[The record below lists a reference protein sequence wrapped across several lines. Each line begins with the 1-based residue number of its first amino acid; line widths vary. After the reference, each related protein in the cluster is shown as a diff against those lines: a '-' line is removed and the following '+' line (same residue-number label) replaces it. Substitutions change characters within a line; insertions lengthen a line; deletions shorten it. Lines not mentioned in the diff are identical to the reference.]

1 MADQGDPDGVSE
13 DTPWFRR
20 WFGEEYLRL
29 YPHRDRDEARE
40 GVELLLSRRPQV
52 AQGPILDL
60 ACGAG
65 RHLDVLS
72 NRSIPCVGLDL
83 SLSLLARAHRARPHL
98 RLVRGDM
105 RRLPFGPSH
114 FWAVTS
120 FFTSFGYFDSE
131 EGDRKV
137 AREVRRV
144 LRPGGTF
151 FLDFLNAHTV
161 LDRLTPRDENMV
173 EGRRVIQERRVLPG
187 DRIVEKRIRIESS
200 APGDP
205 DRTFVE
211 RVRLYTAD
219 ELSTLLESVGL
230 EPSERFGDYKGGAT
244 TSTSP
249 RVIIV
254 ARAV

>member
-1 MADQGDPDGVSE
+1 MTDQGDPASVPGS
-13 DTPWFRR
+13 TPWFRR

-29 YPHRDRDEARE
+29 YPHRDRDEARD
-40 GVELLLSRRPQV
+40 GVELLLSRRPEV
-52 AQGPILDL
+52 ARGPVLDL

-72 NRSIPCVGLDL
+72 TRGVPCVGLDL
-83 SLSLLARAHRARPHL
+83 SLSLLSRAHQTRPHL

-105 RRLPFGPSH
+105 RRLPFNPSS
-114 FWAVTS
+114 FSAVTS

-131 EGDRKV
+131 EGDRRV
-137 AREVRRV
+137 AREVHRV

-151 FLDFLNAHTV
+151 FLDFLNAHSV
-161 LDRLTPRDENMV
+161 LDQLIPRDEHVV

-187 DRIVEKRIRIESS
+187 GRIVEKRIRIETE
-200 APGDP
+200 PPDDP

-219 ELSTLLESVGL
+219 ELSTLLAAVGL
-230 EPSERFGDYKGGAT
+230 ETSERFGDYKGGAP
-244 TSTSP
+244 SPASP
-249 RVIIV
+249 RAIIV
-254 ARAV
+254 ARAR